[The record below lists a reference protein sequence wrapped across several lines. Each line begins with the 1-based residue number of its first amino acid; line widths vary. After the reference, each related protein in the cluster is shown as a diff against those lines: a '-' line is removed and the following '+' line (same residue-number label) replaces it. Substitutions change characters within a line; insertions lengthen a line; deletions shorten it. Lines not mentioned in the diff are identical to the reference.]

1 MSNPTVLSNGAKVS
15 PTVSPRELL
24 RAVVSGQMT
33 EEEYEKLLQGHYA
46 ARSIE
51 SPCPVD
57 RAEFLAHA
65 KESPLAA
72 ACNPPGQAAS
82 GFELELVQLWQGGAA
97 GQWQGRTGP
106 GLLHGHDH
114 RQQGQEVN
122 S

>member
-1 MSNPTVLSNGAKVS
+1 MSSPTVLSNGAKVS

-65 KESPLAA
+65 KESPLSIKGLTLQPREFSTGSFGWF
-72 ACNPPGQAAS
+72 CS
-82 GFELELVQLWQGGAA
+82 GKAELPVNGKVPRVQVSCTATIIGSK
-97 GQWQGRTGP
+97 
-106 GLLHGHDH
+106 DKK
-114 RQQGQEVN
+114 
-122 S
+122 